1 MPRAAR
7 AQTTD
12 KAGGVIQEGSSKVK
26 IDGLPAAREG
36 DPIQAHGK
44 SPHAKVTIAT
54 GSDKVTIDGKPA
66 ARAGDPAT
74 CGHELTGGAVRVN
87 IG

>member
-1 MPRAAR
+1 MPIAA
-7 AQTTD
+7 T
-12 KAGGVIQEGSSKVK
+12 KSMSIAGGPVMEGTERVK
-26 IDGLPAAREG
+26 IEGMAAAREG